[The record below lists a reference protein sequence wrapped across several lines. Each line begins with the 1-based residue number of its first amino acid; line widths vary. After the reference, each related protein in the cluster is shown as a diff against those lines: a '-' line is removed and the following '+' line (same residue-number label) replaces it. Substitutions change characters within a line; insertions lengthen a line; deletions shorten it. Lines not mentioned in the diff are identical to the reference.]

1 MFKMKL
7 LAGVAAVAMSGAA
20 SAGIVGSSTGN
31 TELVFTAYV
40 GDVGYT
46 YDLADAGFNS
56 VFGTNV
62 RINSLIGSGNQTQ
75 YNSESGA
82 LTGAQ
87 LIATKSYLTNNFST
101 GVIFDAELTGFD
113 SFLSQAGNTSGVLW
127 NVWSGESSGVR
138 RIIQTVSSAPAERV
152 KTDAINSAVQAFG
165 FYTDANSQGGTH
177 NNLDTTVD
185 GYRVTTVEDL
195 VAFAGNV
202 GPRLNGAYNSFGSIG
217 DTLDMYV
224 VRGATSTSTQFL
236 GGVAQLLGATD
247 QAVTSMVYV
256 GDQGEYRLQI
266 SAVPEPE
273 TYAMLLAGLGLI
285 GFAARRR
292 RA

>member
-7 LAGVAAVAMSGAA
+7 LAGVAAVALSGAVN
-20 SAGIVGSSTGN
+20 AGIVGSSTGN
-31 TELVFTAYV
+31 TELVLTAYV

-56 VFGTNV
+56 IFGADV
-62 RINSLIGSGNQTQ
+62 RINSLIGSGNQTN
-75 YNSESGA
+75 YTASTAPNGA
-82 LTGAQ
+82 ELTN
-87 LIATKSYLTNNFST
+87 TKSYLTNGFST
-101 GVIFDAELTGFD
+101 GVVFDAELTGFA
-113 SFLSQAGNTSGVLW
+113 SFLTLAGGADGVLW
-127 NVWSGESSGVR
+127 NVWSGESAGVR
-138 RIIQTVSSAPAERV
+138 RIIQTVSSAPAARV
-152 KTDAINSAVQAFG
+152 NTSDINSAVQAFG

-177 NNLDTTVD
+177 NNLDQTVD

-224 VRGATSTSTQFL
+224 VRGASSASGTL
-236 GGVAQLLGATD
+236 KGGFAQLLGATD
-247 QAVTSMVYV
+247 QAVTAMVYV

-292 RA
+292 A

>member
-20 SAGIVGSSTGN
+20 SAGIVGSSSGN

-56 VFGTNV
+56 LFGSNV
-62 RINSLIGSGNQTQ
+62 KMDSLIGSGNQTA
-75 YNSESGA
+75 NNA
-82 LTGAQ
+82 AQ
-87 LIATKSYLTNNFST
+87 LTATKTYLANSFST
-101 GVIFDAELTGFD
+101 GVVFDAALTGFD
-113 SFLSQAGNTSGVLW
+113 SFLTLSGGTTGVLW
-127 NVWSGESSGVR
+127 NVWSGESSGVAR
-138 RIIQTVSSAPAERV
+138 VIQTVSSDPVARAR
-152 KTDAINSAVQAFG
+152 TNTIMTAVSQFG
-165 FYTDANSQGGTH
+165 AYTDANSQGGTH
-177 NNLDTTVD
+177 NNLDVTVD
-185 GYRVTTVEDL
+185 GYRITTVEDL
-195 VAFAGNV
+195 SAFAGNV
-202 GPRLNGAYNSFGSIG
+202 APRLNGAYASFGSIG

-224 VRGATSTSTQFL
+224 LRGASPAANTSL
-236 GGVAQLLGATD
+236 GGFAQLLGAGD
-247 QAVTSMVYV
+247 LAVTSRVYLG
-256 GDQGEYRLQI
+256 GDGEYRLQI
-266 SAVPEPE
+266 AVVPEPE

>member
-7 LAGVAAVAMSGAA
+7 LAGVAAVALSGAVN
-20 SAGIVGSSTGN
+20 AGIVGSSTGN
-31 TELVFTAYV
+31 TELVLTAYV

-56 VFGTNV
+56 IFGSNV
-62 RINSLIGSGNQTQ
+62 KIDSLIGNGNQTS
-75 YNSESGA
+75 YSTSTAPN
-82 LTGAQ
+82 GAQ
-87 LIATKSYLTNNFST
+87 LTNTKSYLANDFST
-101 GVIFDAELTGFD
+101 GIVFDAELTGFA
-113 SFLSQAGNTSGVLW
+113 SFLTLAGGADGVLW
-127 NVWSGESSGVR
+127 NVWTGESSGVR
-138 RIIQTVSSAPAERV
+138 RVIQTVSSTPTARV
-152 KTDAINSAVQAFG
+152 GTSAINTAVQNFG

-177 NNLDTTVD
+177 NNLNVEVD
-185 GYRVTTVEDL
+185 GYRITTVEDL
-195 VAFAGNV
+195 TAFAGNV
-202 GPRLNGAYNSFGSIG
+202 APRLNGAYNSFGTIG

-224 VRGATSTSTQFL
+224 VRGASPTSNTAL
-236 GGVAQLLGATD
+236 GGFAQLLGATD
-247 QAVTSMVYV
+247 QAVTARVYV

>member
-20 SAGIVGSSTGN
+20 SAGIIGSNGGN

-56 VFGTNV
+56 IFGSNV
-62 RINSLIGSGNQTQ
+62 LMDSLIGSGNQTA
-75 YNSESGA
+75 NNA
-82 LTGAQ
+82 AQ
-87 LIATKSYLTNNFST
+87 LTATKSYLTNNFST
-101 GVIFDAELTGFD
+101 GVVFDAALTGFD
-113 SFLSQAGNTSGVLW
+113 SFLALSGGTTGVLW
-127 NVWSGESSGVR
+127 NVWSGENGGVAR
-138 RIIQTVSSAPAERV
+138 VLQTVASEPAARV
-152 KTDAINSAVQAFG
+152 RSNTILGAVSQFG

-177 NNLDTTVD
+177 NNLDATVD
-185 GYRVTTVEDL
+185 GYRVTTVLDGN
-195 VAFAGNV
+195 AFAGKV
-202 GPRLNGAYNSFGSIG
+202 APELSKTYGSFGSIG
-217 DTLDMYV
+217 DTMDMYV
-224 VRGATSTSTQFL
+224 VRSASSLPNTSL
-236 GGVAQLLGATD
+236 GGFAQLLGGTD
-247 QAVTSMVYV
+247 QAVTARVYV

>member
-7 LAGVAAVAMSGAA
+7 LAGVAAVALSGAVN
-20 SAGIVGSSTGN
+20 AGIVGSSTGN
-31 TELVFTAYV
+31 TELVLTAYV

-56 VFGTNV
+56 IFGSNV
-62 RINSLIGSGNQTQ
+62 KIDSLIGNGNQTS
-75 YNSESGA
+75 YSTSAAPN
-82 LTGAQ
+82 GAQ
-87 LIATKSYLTNNFST
+87 LTNTKSYLANDFST
-101 GVIFDAELTGFD
+101 GIVFDAELTGFA
-113 SFLSQAGNTSGVLW
+113 SFLTLAGGADGVLW
-127 NVWSGESSGVR
+127 NVWTGESSGVR
-138 RIIQTVSSAPAERV
+138 RIIQTVSSTPTDRV
-152 KTDAINSAVQAFG
+152 VTSAINTAVQNFG

-177 NNLDTTVD
+177 NNLDVEVD
-185 GYRVTTVEDL
+185 GYRITTVEDL
-195 VAFAGNV
+195 TAFAGNV
-202 GPRLNGAYNSFGSIG
+202 APRLNGAYNSFGSIG

-224 VRGATSTSTQFL
+224 VRGASPTSNTAR
-236 GGVAQLLGATD
+236 GGFAQLLGMTD
-247 QAVTSMVYV
+247 QAVTARVYV